1 MFSSI
6 VEEEEDEGEVDVDRS
21 KSPSRP
27 ARPASPHNRTRAA
40 ESNETMSG
48 AQQELHM
55 HEMLALASCFLFPLL
70 AAWLL
75 HGIRSQL
82 SRPSEGLVSNY
93 NLSIFL
99 LMAEI
104 RPLSH
109 LIKMIQART
118 LFLQRHVNLEVLQD
132 NRKTEQTNVEDL
144 LVRVEELE
152 AHIANGIAE
161 NGNTGTIENTE
172 ALTAK
177 ASSQATAEIRKT
189 VQPELEA
196 LNRAMRRY
204 EKRSTISAVQQEARM
219 QELEAR
225 VKDVVVLAAAAQR
238 HTDHQSRNFML
249 ILTNWV
255 CALIVVPMEYLYA
268 AMKLP
273 NRLLSSI
280 LAIPKGYLAKL
291 APSKKTK
298 DGKASKKTAKTQTTQ
313 ERERKARA
321 AG

>member
-6 VEEEEDEGEVDVDRS
+6 IEEDEDDETNRS

-27 ARPASPHNRTRAA
+27 VRVGSPHERPTT
-40 ESNETMSG
+40 SNEAMAS
-48 AQQELHM
+48 AQQELRV
-55 HEMLALASCFLFPLL
+55 HELLALGCCFIFPLL

-75 HGIRSQL
+75 HTIRSHL
-82 SRPSEGLVSNY
+82 SRPSEGLVCNY

-118 LFLQRHVNLEVLQD
+118 LYLQRHVNLEVLEE
-132 NRKTEQTNVEDL
+132 NRKGDKGAIEDL
-144 LVRVEELE
+144 STRVEELE

-161 NGNTGTIENTE
+161 KNTSDLTESSETI
-172 ALTAK
+172 TAK
-177 ASSQATAEIRKT
+177 ASSQATAEVRKA

-225 VKDVVVLAAAAQR
+225 VKDVVVLAAAVQR
-238 HTDHQSRNFML
+238 HADRQPRNFVL
-249 ILTNWV
+249 ILANWV
-255 CALIVVPMEYLYA
+255 CALVVVPVEYLYA
-268 AMKLP
+268 AMKVP
-273 NRLLSSI
+273 NRLLSS
-280 LAIPKGYLAKL
+280 LSAMPKRYLSKL
-291 APSKKTK
+291 APSKR
-298 DGKASKKTAKTQTTQ
+298 GKEGKGSKKTAKPQAQ
-313 ERERKARA
+313 EREKRARPQA
-321 AG
+321 

>member
-6 VEEEEDEGEVDVDRS
+6 IEEDEDDETNRS

-27 ARPASPHNRTRAA
+27 VRVGSPHERPTT
-40 ESNETMSG
+40 SNEAMAS
-48 AQQELHM
+48 AQQELRV
-55 HEMLALASCFLFPLL
+55 HELVALGCCFIFPLL

-75 HGIRSQL
+75 HAIRSHL
-82 SRPSEGLVSNY
+82 SRPSEGLVCNY

-118 LFLQRHVNLEVLQD
+118 LYLQRHVNLEVLEE
-132 NRKTEQTNVEDL
+132 NRKGDKGAIEDL
-144 LVRVEELE
+144 LTRVEELE

-161 NGNTGTIENTE
+161 KNTSDPTESSETI
-172 ALTAK
+172 TAK
-177 ASSQATAEIRKT
+177 ASSQATAEVRKT

-225 VKDVVVLAAAAQR
+225 VKDVVVLAAAVQR
-238 HTDHQSRNFML
+238 HADRQPRNFTL
-249 ILTNWV
+249 TLTNWV
-255 CALIVVPMEYLYA
+255 CALVVLPIEYLFA
-268 AMKLP
+268 AMKVP
-273 NRLLSSI
+273 NRLLSS
-280 LAIPKGYLAKL
+280 LSAMPKRYLSKL
-291 APSKKTK
+291 APSKR
-298 DGKASKKTAKTQTTQ
+298 GKEGKGLKRTAKPQAQ
-313 ERERKARA
+313 EREKKARPQA
-321 AG
+321 